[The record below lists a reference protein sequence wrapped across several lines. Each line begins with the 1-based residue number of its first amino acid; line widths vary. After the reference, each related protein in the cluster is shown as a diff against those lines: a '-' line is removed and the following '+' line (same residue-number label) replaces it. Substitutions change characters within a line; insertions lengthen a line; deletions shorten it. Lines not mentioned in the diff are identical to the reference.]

1 MTEQKQ
7 LEGLIK
13 RLEIVY
19 QGAPWYGNNILSSL
33 QKLEADQV
41 KTRVAPGKK
50 NIAEIL
56 RHIVAWRQFLLE
68 HLKGNDTYSIELNSE
83 IDWPPVA
90 DLSWPELLTELENS
104 QQEIIAKLK
113 TKEDLWLKEIVKVG
127 QHEFNFRFLVEGVIQ
142 HDIYHLGQINLLK
155 TLPQL

>member
-7 LEGLIK
+7 IEGLIK

-41 KTRVAPGKK
+41 NTRVATGKK
-50 NIAEIL
+50 SIAEIL

-68 HLKGNDTYSIELNSE
+68 HLKGNDTYRIELNSE

-90 DLSWPELLTELENS
+90 NLSWPELLEELDNS

>member
-7 LEGLIK
+7 IEGLIK

-41 KTRVAPGKK
+41 NTRVAAGKK
-50 NIAEIL
+50 SIAEIL

-68 HLKGNDTYSIELNSE
+68 HLKGNDTYRIELNSE

-90 DLSWPELLTELENS
+90 DLSWPELLTELDHS

-113 TKEDLWLKEIVKVG
+113 IKEDAWLKEIVKVG

-142 HDIYHLGQINLLK
+142 HDIYHLGQINLLQ

>member
-7 LEGLIK
+7 IEGLIK

-50 NIAEIL
+50 SIAEIL

-90 DLSWPELLTELENS
+90 DLSWQELLAELDNS
-104 QQEIIAKLK
+104 QLEIIAKLK
-113 TKEDLWLKEIVKVG
+113 TKEDSWLKEIVKVG

-142 HDIYHLGQINLLK
+142 HDIYHLGQINLLQ